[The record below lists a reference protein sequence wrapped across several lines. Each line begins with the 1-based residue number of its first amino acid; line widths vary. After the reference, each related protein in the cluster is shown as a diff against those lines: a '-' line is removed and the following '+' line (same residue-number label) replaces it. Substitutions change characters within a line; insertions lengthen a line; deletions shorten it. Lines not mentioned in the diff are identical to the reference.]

1 VAPGHVEERVG
12 LGLDQLARTPADQG
26 RERIESGRARAG
38 RLGGRGAAG
47 GEREGGR
54 QPGRA
59 LTALALC
66 VLASACGRLAAAPAP
81 PPLPPPPE
89 PPAAERPCDRIERL
103 EVRKAER
110 RLVVACA
117 GGGERVFP
125 VALSREPAGAKRA
138 RADQR
143 VPEGEYR
150 IAGPARRS
158 RFHLF
163 LPIDYPS
170 PADADRA
177 LADGL
182 ITPGERDAITR
193 ARAEGRLPPQD
204 TALGG
209 NLGFHGEGERWRG
222 EQGLDWTEGCIAV
235 ADAVIELL
243 AERAPSG
250 TPVVIRP

>member
-1 VAPGHVEERVG
+1 V
-12 LGLDQLARTPADQG
+12 
-26 RERIESGRARAG
+26 
-38 RLGGRGAAG
+38 
-47 GEREGGR
+47 
-54 QPGRA
+54 
-59 LTALALC
+59 
-66 VLASACGRLAAAPAP
+66 
-81 PPLPPPPE
+81 
-89 PPAAERPCDRIERL
+89 
-103 EVRKAER
+103 VRKAER
-110 RLVVACA
+110 RLLVACA

-138 RADQR
+138 QADQR

-150 IAGPARRS
+150 IAGPARTS

-182 ITPGERDAITR
+182 ITRAERDAIVR
-193 ARAEGRLPPQD
+193 AHAEGSLPPQD

-209 NLGFHGEGERWRG
+209 RLGFHGEGDRWSG
-222 EQGLDWTEGCIAV
+222 DLDLDWTEGCIAV
-235 ADAVIELL
+235 TDDVIELL

-250 TPVVIRP
+250 TPVRIVP